1 MEHHWQGIFPALWS
15 PTDTDG
21 KVLEAELRNNVRF
34 VSERGVHGL
43 LALGSTGEF
52 LQLDPVQ
59 WRRLLEITLDTASS
73 LPVIVNISDIRPQIV
88 AERAEFARN
97 SGAKAVTILPPY
109 FFPVAQ
115 PDMVEFFVRAGE
127 AAKLPL
133 FLYNFPERTG
143 NRISLETVAA
153 VADRIELAGIK
164 QSGAEFEYHKALI
177 ALGHEKNFVVVT
189 GSDTRLEEAMD
200 LGVAGCVSGLSN
212 AVPELTV
219 EIYNAVKQG
228 DRAHAVIATQRMQ
241 SLGKLVE
248 RIEFPFN
255 ISAIIE
261 ARGQSAGH
269 PKTIV
274 SKDSQS
280 RYQSLVEEFRTLFR
294 EWNLIQ

>member
-1 MEHHWQGIFPALWS
+1 MEQQWQGIFPALWS
-15 PTDTDG
+15 PTDREG
-21 KVLEAELRNNVRF
+21 RVIEAELRNNLRF
-34 VSERGVHGL
+34 MIERRVHGI

-52 LQLDPVQ
+52 LQLDPDQ
-59 WRRLLEITLDTASS
+59 WRRLLEVTLETVAS
-73 LPVIVNISDIRPQIV
+73 LPVMVNISDIRPKIV
-88 AERAEFARN
+88 AERAEFAREA
-97 SGAKAVTILPPY
+97 GAAAVTILPPY

-115 PDMVEFFVRAGE
+115 PDLVEFFVRAGE

-143 NRISLETVAA
+143 NRIALETAAA

-164 QSGAEFEYHKALI
+164 QSGAEFEYHKALV
-177 ALGHEKNFVVVT
+177 ALGRERDFVVMT
-189 GSDTRLEEAMD
+189 GSDTRLEEAMS

-228 DRAHAVIATQRMQ
+228 DRERASDATQRMQ
-241 SLGKLVE
+241 AIGKLVD

-255 ISAIIE
+255 IAAIIE
-261 ARGQSAGH
+261 ARGLTTGH
-269 PKTIV
+269 PKTVV
-274 SKDSQS
+274 SASTHG
-280 RYQSLVEEFRTLFR
+280 RYQNLIEEFRTLFR

>member
-1 MEHHWQGIFPALWS
+1 MVNHWQGILPALWS

-21 KVLEAELRNNVRF
+21 KVLGEELRNNVRF
-34 VSERGVHGL
+34 VIERGVHGL

-52 LQLDPVQ
+52 LQLDPGQ
-59 WRRLLEITLDTASS
+59 WRRLLEITLETAGS
-73 LPVIVNISDIRPQIV
+73 LPVVVNISDIRPKIV

-97 SGAKAVTILPPY
+97 AGAAAVTVLPPY
-109 FFPVAQ
+109 FFPVPQ
-115 PDMVEFFVRAGE
+115 LDLVEFFVRAGE
-127 AAKLPL
+127 VAKLPL

-143 NRISLETVAA
+143 NRIALETVAA

-164 QSGAEFEYHKALI
+164 QSGAEFDYHKELI
-177 ALGHEKNFVVVT
+177 SLGHEKGFVVVT
-189 GSDTRLEEAMD
+189 GSDTRLEEAMN

-228 DRAHAVIATQRMQ
+228 DRARASIATQRMQ

-255 ISAIIE
+255 VSAIIE
-261 ARGQSAGH
+261 ARGQSVGH

-274 SKDSQS
+274 STDTQS
-280 RYQSLVEEFRTLFR
+280 RYQTLVEEFRTLFR